1 MSNLIEMNDEELMR
15 LIQKGDFDAFE
26 VLFNR
31 YNKPLINFLYRY
43 TNDFGKSEDL
53 FQQVFLKVY
62 EKRRTF
68 KGDSTFKTWLYSI
81 AVNSALD
88 MLRKSKK
95 EKRKIS
101 LDLSASNGFPNIE
114 PLAPVSSPADDLL
127 SDELKWVL
135 EKALAEIPEEYRS
148 PFILARFQDMSYK
161 EIAKT
166 IGKTLATVR
175 MRIHRA
181 HKLLEAKME
190 KYLDAEET
198 QPMPT
203 REQTKRISRKNPS
216 HK

>member
-1 MSNLIEMNDEELMR
+1 MSNLIGMNDEELMQ

-31 YNKPLINFLYRY
+31 HNKPLINFLYRY

-53 FQQVFLKVY
+53 FQLVFQKVF

-68 KGDSTFKTWLYSI
+68 KGDSSFKTWLYTI

-88 MLRKSKK
+88 MLRKAKK
-95 EKRKIS
+95 EKGKIS
-101 LDLSASNGFPNIE
+101 LDLSASEHFPNIE
-114 PLAPVSSPADDLL
+114 PIAKVSNPADDAL
-127 SDELKWVL
+127 STELKNVL
-135 EKALAEIPEEYRS
+135 EKSLAEIPEEYRV

-161 EIAKT
+161 DIAIT

-181 HKLLEAKME
+181 HKLLESKMD
-190 KYLDAEET
+190 KYLNPEET

-203 REQTKRISRKNPS
+203 REETRRLSKKNPS

>member
-1 MSNLIEMNDEELMR
+1 MSSFVDMNDEELMQ

-88 MLRKSKK
+88 MLRKLKK

-101 LDLSASNGFPNIE
+101 LDLSASENFPSIE
-114 PLAPVSSPADDLL
+114 PLANVSSPAEDLL
-127 SDELKWVL
+127 SDELKQII
-135 EKALAEIPEEYRS
+135 EKSLAEIPEEYRA

-161 EIAKT
+161 DIALT
-166 IGKTLATVR
+166 TGKTLATVR

-181 HKLLEAKME
+181 YKLLEAKLD
-190 KYLDAEET
+190 KYLNSEET
-198 QPMPT
+198 KPMPT
-203 REQTKRISRKNPS
+203 REKTKQISKKNPS

>member
-1 MSNLIEMNDEELMR
+1 MSNLIDMNDEELMQ

-31 YNKPLINFLYRY
+31 HNKPLINFLYRY

-53 FQQVFLKVY
+53 FQLVFQKVF

-68 KGDSTFKTWLYSI
+68 KGDSSFKTWLYSI

-95 EKRKIS
+95 EKGKVS
-101 LDLSASNGFPNIE
+101 LDLSASEHFPNID
-114 PLAPVSSPADDLL
+114 LIAQVSNPAEVAL
-127 SDELKWVL
+127 SAELKHVL
-135 EKALAEIPEEYRS
+135 EKSLAEIPEEYRT

-161 EIAKT
+161 EIAIT

-181 HKLLEAKME
+181 HKLLEAKMD
-190 KYLDAEET
+190 KYLNPEET

-203 REQTKRISRKNPS
+203 REETRRISKKNPS

>member
-1 MSNLIEMNDEELMR
+1 MSNLIDKNDEELMR

-31 YNKPLINFLYRY
+31 YNNPLINFLYRY
-43 TNDFGKSEDL
+43 TNDLGKSEDL
-53 FQQVFLKVY
+53 FQLVFQKVFG
-62 EKRRTF
+62 KRRTF
-68 KGDSTFKTWLYSI
+68 KGDSSFKTWLYSI

-95 EKRKIS
+95 EKGKVS
-101 LDLSASNGFPNIE
+101 LDFSASEHFPNIE
-114 PLAPVSSPADDLL
+114 PLVKVASPKDELL
-127 SDELKWVL
+127 SDELKQIL
-135 EKALAEIPEEYRS
+135 EKSLAEIPEEYRA

-161 EIAKT
+161 EIAIS

-181 HKLLEAKME
+181 HKLLEAKLD
-190 KYLDAEET
+190 KYLNPEET
-198 QPMPT
+198 KPMPT
-203 REQTKRISRKNPS
+203 REETRRISKKNPS